1 MNCAKLHLQERI
13 RSRPK
18 SEPRH
23 DKPRR
28 YCQKRLV
35 DPQFEEN
42 NKWTYEAERC
52 HGTEY
57 EKSNVNRIMP
67 SVNNHDV
74 SDMFLTVQTLQFKGE
89 SQQSKRQRTSFKYK
103 TLNSGQKHRM
113 FVKQV
118 IDRNMGNYNVDAAS
132 ELTSYYLDY
141 SKYFSNNARS
151 RSSSAE
157 SRVSNQNFDKNL
169 KRNKSIQ
176 VDSNTFEEIKQDK
189 TSSKLEEE
197 LNNNSELNNKTQK
210 NEVVINN
217 TKEDNPK
224 IAFHKNGKRK
234 SITISKSE
242 SPETVQ
248 VIRVDLVCNYSSN
261 SNTEDYNKQN
271 NRNQIHLLDTRS
283 DDDNIRRKHYNS
295 KYLLTKSVKAL
306 DENVSGG
313 TNVTLLCKT
322 FRLAD
327 RSKYSNR

>member
-1 MNCAKLHLQERI
+1 MNCAKLHLQKRS

-42 NKWTYEAERC
+42 NRWTYETQRYNC
-52 HGTEY
+52 TEY
-57 EKSNVNRIMP
+57 EKSNVNRILP
-67 SVNNHDV
+67 IRNHHDV

-118 IDRNMGNYNVDAAS
+118 VDRNVDNYDVEGAS
-132 ELTSYYLDY
+132 ELKYYLDF
-141 SKYFSNNARS
+141 SKYFSNKVPS
-151 RSSSAE
+151 RSSSVE

-169 KRNKSIQ
+169 KRNKSVQ
-176 VDSNTFEEIKQDK
+176 VDFNTFAEIKQDK
-189 TSSKLEEE
+189 TSTKLEKK
-197 LNNNSELNNKTQK
+197 LNNNPEVHDKTTKDEEFTNNVKD
-210 NEVVINN
+210 
-217 TKEDNPK
+217 DNPK
-224 IAFHKNGKRK
+224 IAFHKYGKRK
-234 SITISKSE
+234 SITISKAE

-248 VIRVDLVCNYSSN
+248 VIRVDLVCNYSAN

-271 NRNQIHLLDTRS
+271 NRSQIHLADVRNN
-283 DDDNIRRKHYNS
+283 DDNMRRKHYNS

-327 RSKYSNR
+327 RSKFSN